1 MKQLE
6 LKLQISDRRFEDIPT
21 LKELIKRKK
30 ERPKHL
36 QYLSNKHYELVK
48 QIYKGKF

>member
-6 LKLQISDRRFEDIPT
+6 LKLEISDKRFEDIPT
-21 LKELIKRKK
+21 LEELIERKK
-30 ERPKHL
+30 DRPKHL
-36 QYLSNKHYELVK
+36 QYLSDKHYELVK

>member
-21 LKELIKRKK
+21 LKELIERKK